1 MKFSEAFGRNLRR
14 LFNTY
19 VSYLRVMEENKRQ
32 VLLPEK
38 MEKELLIYL
47 ENLDTIS
54 TSIRMLC

>member
-1 MKFSEAFGRNLRR
+1 
-14 LFNTY
+14 
-19 VSYLRVMEENKRQ
+19 MEENKRQ